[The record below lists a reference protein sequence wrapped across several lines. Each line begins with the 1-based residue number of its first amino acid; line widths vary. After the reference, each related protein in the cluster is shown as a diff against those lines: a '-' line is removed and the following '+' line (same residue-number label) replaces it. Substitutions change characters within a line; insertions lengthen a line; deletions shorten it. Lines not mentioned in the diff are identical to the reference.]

1 LRAAYLNGVHTLP
14 PSEASEVLPARRTP
28 LVLAVAIAVAAALLI
43 AASLLWV
50 SYGTTVFFEMLAA
63 GIAACF

>member
-28 LVLAVAIAVAAALLI
+28 LVLAVAIAAAALLI

>member
-1 LRAAYLNGVHTLP
+1 M
-14 PSEASEVLPARRTP
+14 LPARRTP
-28 LVLAVAIAVAAALLI
+28 LVLAVAIAIAAALLI

>member
-1 LRAAYLNGVHTLP
+1 M
-14 PSEASEVLPARRTP
+14 LPARRTP
-28 LVLAVAIAVAAALLI
+28 LVLAVAIAVAVALLM
-43 AASLLWV
+43 AASWLWV

>member
-1 LRAAYLNGVHTLP
+1 LRAAYLNGMQTLR
-14 PSEASEVLPARRTP
+14 PSEASEVLSARRVP
-28 LVLAVAIAVAAALLI
+28 LVLATAIAVAAALLI

-50 SYGTTVFFEMLAA
+50 SYGTTVFFEMLAS